1 MAISTVF
8 EPKYNEQGLV
18 PAIAQ
23 DVVTGRVLM
32 MAWMNHEAWTRTL
45 ETGQGWY
52 FSRSRQA
59 LWRKGETSGH
69 TQTVIDCRLD
79 CDGDTVLLLV
89 EQQGP
94 ACHVGEPTCFFRER
108 DNTRQPADPAPPST
122 LARLRSELQTR
133 VGASAETSYTAK
145 LLHEGADS
153 IGAKLREE
161 ADELA
166 AAVKSESDDRVVS
179 ECADLLY
186 FALVGLTSR
195 GVEWSDVERAL
206 YRRFGMSGLE
216 EKASR
221 KRAGKSELSD

>member
-1 MAISTVF
+1 
-8 EPKYNEQGLV
+8 
-18 PAIAQ
+18 
-23 DVVTGRVLM
+23 
-32 MAWMNHEAWTRTL
+32 MNHEAWTKTL

-52 FSRSRQA
+52 FSRSRQT

-79 CDGDTVLLLV
+79 CDRDTVLLLV
-89 EQQGP
+89 EQRGP
-94 ACHVGEPTCFFRER
+94 ACHVGEPTCFFRAQE
-108 DNTRQPADPAPPST
+108 TIRQSTDPVPPST

-145 LLHEGADS
+145 LLHGGAEA

-166 AAVKSESDDRVVS
+166 IAIGSESDERVVS

-195 GVEWSDVERAL
+195 GVEWSDVEHAL
-206 YRRFGMSGLE
+206 YRRFGTSGLE

-221 KRAGKSELSD
+221 KGAGVPEK